1 VRIVRTKGRRGR
13 GDIFWTV
20 NGVASF
26 GDVEGAAELAVE
38 SLRDAIKAAPTRTL
52 WTVYA

>member
-1 VRIVRTKGRRGR
+1 MRIIKTNG
-13 GDIFWTV
+13 FWTV

-26 GDVEGAAELAVE
+26 ENIDVAVE
-38 SLRDAIKAAPTRTL
+38 IAIDVQAEVIKAAPVRTL

>member
-1 VRIVRTKGRRGR
+1 MRIIKTNG
-13 GDIFWTV
+13 FWTV

-26 GDVEGAAELAVE
+26 ESIEVAVE
-38 SLRDAIKAAPTRTL
+38 IALDTQADVIAAAPVRTL